1 MVSVDVVGGL
11 EGRALRERLRDGHDG
26 ATRLR
31 NGKKGETSRDGCYT
45 WRKLQL
51 VAEDIDSGQKERV
64 LGSRTRL
71 DLVWRETG
79 KS

>member
-1 MVSVDVVGGL
+1 MDVVSGL
-11 EGRALRERLRDGHDG
+11 EGRVLRERLRDGHDG

-51 VAEDIDSGQKERV
+51 VAEDIDSGQRERV
-64 LGSRTRL
+64 LGSRTWV
-71 DLVWRETG
+71 DLVWREKG